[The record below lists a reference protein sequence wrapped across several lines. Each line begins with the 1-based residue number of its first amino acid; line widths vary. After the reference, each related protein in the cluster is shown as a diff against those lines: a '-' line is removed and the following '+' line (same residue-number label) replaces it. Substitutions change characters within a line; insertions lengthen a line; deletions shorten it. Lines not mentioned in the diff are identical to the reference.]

1 MNMYMRISAHIYG
14 IYLKY
19 IASEDIHVY
28 SIDEVFINASP
39 YLSLYRKT
47 PKEFAVMLM
56 DKVFEET
63 GITATAGI
71 GTNMFLAKVALD
83 ITAKHVPDHI
93 YAL

>member
-47 PKEFAVMLM
+47 PKEFAIMLM
-56 DKVFEET
+56 NKVFEET
-63 GITATAGI
+63 GISLTAYTLLLYPYRVI
-71 GTNMFLAKVALD
+71 W
-83 ITAKHVPDHI
+83 
-93 YAL
+93 